1 MAEPLFEKAR
11 QAAQSDDFDA
21 AIELFLQAL
30 RADPENVAAH
40 IELRDIALARRQR
53 GGIGPTVEDKK
64 RLNRSQTP
72 LERMLDAEYLLA
84 RDPNHLPYAEAMLRA
99 AVDAKYTKSVRWI
112 GDLMFL
118 ANNNARK
125 PSLAL
130 YVLLKDAYAAV
141 GHYDRAVAAC
151 QRALKLCPEN
161 RRITEDLRTLTARF
175 RTVERDRF
183 AEAVDDQQ
191 SLSDVDH
198 TAELAAKSDPA
209 AEGPTPEDLEKAA
222 TFFEKARKTTE
233 TGNFDYAIE
242 MYIEG
247 LKLAP
252 DCLEQGHLPLCELA
266 LKRQAKGGKK
276 PSMMEKVKKL
286 GGKTPLEQM
295 LNAEYLFAK
304 DPAHLPYAEAVLEA
318 AIAAGLNKT
327 AGWLANLVFQTN
339 NAAPK
344 PAFKTYRLLKDVYRR
359 LGQFDKALAA
369 CQRARQMRPS
379 DADLAEDFKFL
390 SAELTMARGNYDKEG
405 DFRNSIKDREQQEQF
420 QAQQGVVKS
429 QDYRVL
435 AVETAR
441 KKLIEDPSLPT
452 NILNLADALSDIGTE
467 KGANEAVALLE
478 DSYKDT
484 ENFTFKQRAGEL
496 RIKQIRRGIYQAK
509 SALAKHPDNGA
520 ARNRLKELTA
530 LLNSVELEHFRLC
543 SQNYPTDL
551 SLKYDY
557 ALRLV
562 RLGQYDQAIPLLQE
576 AQRDP
581 RHRIPAMNQIGLCFF
596 LKGWHTDAI
605 DVFVQAVN
613 AHEMPDDAMAK
624 ELRYNLARAYEDKG
638 ELDKALEFYR
648 KVAHL
653 DFAYKD
659 ISKRIEDIRNSGS
672 KPT

>member
-1 MAEPLFEKAR
+1 MAEPLLEKAR

-30 RADPENVAAH
+30 RADPESVAAH
-40 IELRDIALARRQR
+40 IELRDAALARRQK
-53 GGIGPTVEDKK
+53 GGIGPTEEDKR
-64 RLNRSQTP
+64 RLNRSHTP
-72 LERMLDAEYLLA
+72 LERLLDAEFLLA

-99 AVDAKYTKSVRWI
+99 AVDAKYAKSVRWI

-130 YVLLKDAYAAV
+130 YLLLKDAYAAV

-151 QRALKLCPEN
+151 QRAKKLQPED
-161 RRITEDLRTLTARF
+161 RRLTEDLRTLTTKLRAAGRGQPASDLD
-175 RTVERDRF
+175 E
-183 AEAVDDQQ
+183 QG

-198 TAELAAKSDPA
+198 TTELAAADPTA
-209 AEGPTPEDLEKAA
+209 DGPSPEDIEKAA
-222 TFFEKARKTTE
+222 TFFEKARKTAE

-242 MYIEG
+242 MYLEG

-252 DCLEQGHLPLCELA
+252 DALEQGHLPLCELA
-266 LKRQAKGGKK
+266 LKRQSKGGKK
-276 PSMMEKVKKL
+276 PSMMERVKRL

-304 DPAHLPYAEAVLEA
+304 DPAHLPYAESMLEA
-318 AIAAGLNKT
+318 AVAAGLNKT

-339 NAAPK
+339 NAAAK
-344 PAFKTYRLLKDVYRR
+344 PSLKTYKLLKDVYRR

-369 CQRARQMRPS
+369 CQRARQIKPN
-379 DADLAEDFKFL
+379 DPDLAEDFKFL
-390 SAELTMARGNYDKEG
+390 SAELTMARGHYDKEG
-405 DFRNSIKDREQQEQF
+405 DFRNSIKDRDQQEQL
-420 QAQQGVVKS
+420 QSQQGVVKS
-429 QDYRVL
+429 QDYRAL

-441 KKLIEDPSLPT
+441 KKLIEDPSLPK
-452 NILNLADALSDIGTE
+452 NILNLADALSEVGAE
-467 KGANEAVALLE
+467 KAANEAVALLE
-478 DSYKDT
+478 DSYHDT
-484 ENFTFKQRAGEL
+484 DNFTFKQRAGEL
-496 RIKQIRRGIYQAK
+496 KIKQIRRGIRQAK

-530 LLNSVELEHFRLC
+530 LLNTVELEHYRLC
-543 SQNYPTDL
+543 SENYPTDL
-551 SLKYDY
+551 RLKYEH

-576 AQRDP
+576 AQREP
-581 RHRIPAMNQIGLCFF
+581 GHKISAMNQIGLCFF
-596 LKGWHTDAI
+596 LKGWHTDAV
-605 DVFVQAVN
+605 DVFAQAVD
-613 AHEMPDDAMAK
+613 AHEIPDDAMAK
-624 ELRYNLARAYEDKG
+624 ELRYNLARAYEEKG
-638 ELDKALEFYR
+638 ELDKALESYR